1 MTTLRVGFGWTVRR
15 AVAAD
20 AAALALV
27 GAATFLETY
36 APLIDGADIVAQCAA
51 QQRVEGYAGWVEAAD
66 STVFLAESETGA
78 PVGLAVMMP
87 PSPEINGPAV
97 REGDREL
104 KRIYVLSPWQGS
116 GLGAA
121 LMAHGVEEARAC
133 GARRVLVGVLGRNL
147 RAIAFYRRQSFVE
160 VGTRRF
166 LVGRHWH
173 DDLVLA
179 LPI

>member
-1 MTTLRVGFGWTVRR
+1 MGFGWTVRE
-15 AVAAD
+15 AAGGD
-20 AAALALV
+20 AAALALL

-51 QQRVEGYAGWVEAAD
+51 QQRAATYTAWLD
-66 STVFLAESETGA
+66 APESTVFLAASDTGA

-87 PSPEINGPAV
+87 PSLEIDGPAV
-97 REGDREL
+97 RAGDREL

-121 LMAHGVEEARAC
+121 LMAHGVAEARAC
-133 GARRVLVGVLGRNL
+133 GAGRVLVGVLERNL
-147 RAIAFYRRQSFVE
+147 RAIAFYRRQGFVE

-173 DDLVLA
+173 DDLVMA
-179 LPI
+179 RMV

>member
-1 MTTLRVGFGWTVRR
+1 MAFGWTVRR
-15 AVAAD
+15 AMGDD

-51 QQRVEGYAGWVEAAD
+51 QQRAEGYAAWIEAAD
-66 STVFLAESETGA
+66 SAVFLAASDTGA

-87 PSPEINGPAV
+87 PSREIDGPAV

-121 LMAHGVEEARAC
+121 LMAHGVAEARGC
-133 GARRVLVGVLGRNL
+133 GAKRVLVGVLGRNL
-147 RAIAFYRRQSFVE
+147 RAIAFYRRQGFGE

-179 LPI
+179 RAV

>member
-1 MTTLRVGFGWTVRR
+1 MGCGWTVRR
-15 AVAAD
+15 AVGGD
-20 AAALALV
+20 AAALALL

-36 APLIDGADIVAQCAA
+36 APLIDGADIVAQCAG
-51 QQRVEGYAGWVEAAD
+51 QQRAETYAAWLEAPD
-66 STVFLAESETGA
+66 SAVFIAASDTGA

-87 PSPEINGPAV
+87 PSPEIDSPAV
-97 REGDREL
+97 KDGDREL

-121 LMAHGVEEARAC
+121 LMAHGVAEAAAR
-133 GARRVLVGVLGRNL
+133 GAGRVLVGVLGRNA
-147 RAIAFYRRQSFVE
+147 RAIAFYRRQGFAE
-160 VGTRRF
+160 IGTRRF

-179 LPI
+179 RGI